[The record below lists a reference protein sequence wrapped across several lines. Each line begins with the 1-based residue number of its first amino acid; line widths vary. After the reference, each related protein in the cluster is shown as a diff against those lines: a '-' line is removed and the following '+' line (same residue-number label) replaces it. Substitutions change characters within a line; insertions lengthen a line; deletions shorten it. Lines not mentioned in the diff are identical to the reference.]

1 VYYVLKS
8 VVSSVV
14 VSWARSVLESEV
26 DLCWGEWDSVAAR
39 GVWWG
44 RIMAGGVSKNM

>member
-1 VYYVLKS
+1 MRKS

-26 DLCWGEWDSVAAR
+26 AFCWGEWDSAAVR
-39 GVWWG
+39 GTDNLG
-44 RIMAGGVSKNM
+44 